1 MNPHVF
7 KLSLLRGDEGSSQ
20 HRDLEW
26 LRVFRHFDP
35 RLRDF
40 FGRRDQALPVD
51 EIVGEVWGRAFLFIS
66 TLKDTAAL
74 WSWLTAIGNN
84 VIRDRVRSHL
94 RHPMGSLSESDVA
107 IATEESFVRAWID
120 VENETA
126 VSGDIQ
132 SLISRLP
139 PADRELLHLVAVDG
153 LSHDEIATQLG
164 LPSAAASR
172 QRLRRLRMQLQQSRK
187 SGRAGQ
193 GVSASKEMK
202 K

>member
-20 HRDLEW
+20 DRDLEW

-40 FGRRDQALPVD
+40 FGRREQALPAD

-66 TLKDTAAL
+66 TLKDAAAL

-84 VIRDRVRSHL
+84 VIRDRMRSHL
-94 RHPMGSLSESDVA
+94 RHPTGSLSESDVA
-107 IATEESFVRAWID
+107 TAVEESFVRAWID
-120 VENETA
+120 VENDTA
-126 VSGDIQ
+126 VSGDIL

-139 PADRELLHLVAVDG
+139 PADRELLRLVAVDG

-187 SGRAGQ
+187 SGRADH

>member
-7 KLSLLRGDEGSSQ
+7 KLTLLRGDEGSSQ
-20 HRDLEW
+20 DRDLEW

-84 VIRDRVRSHL
+84 VIRDRVRSHI
-94 RHPMGSLSESDVA
+94 RHPTRSLAELDVA
-107 IATEESFVRAWID
+107 IAAEESFVRAWID
-120 VENETA
+120 VEKDTA
-126 VSGDIQ
+126 VREDVQ

-139 PADRELLHLVAVDG
+139 PPDRELLRLVAVDG
-153 LSHDEIATQLG
+153 LSHDEIAAQLG
-164 LPSAAASR
+164 LSSAAASR
-172 QRLRRLRMQLQQSRK
+172 QRLRRLRVHLQETRE
-187 SGRAGQ
+187 SGRAGH
-193 GVSASKEMK
+193 GVTASKEMK
-202 K
+202 E